1 MPSLT
6 VAYLLSGEYVG
17 FFKFSEIRPIS
28 LVKSRNQGGCH
39 GVNRLEAGITM
50 TLAVVPPAVTPV
62 LRQLAQLTAE
72 RDLELLEV
80 QLLRTV
86 HMLLRAREVYW
97 LRIDRGTDRFALTQL
112 QAQGGEVHV
121 IPREDGRLSQDPPHG
136 WAAEVWAQ
144 VVAALMSDTASTLEA
159 SVAGMQLYPLRT
171 REITLGYV
179 LARDAHA
186 VLDGDL
192 FASVLDVLRN
202 HYALL
207 EENQRDKLTGLL
219 NRKTFDDSISRLL
232 RLIAASAEHHPGDE
246 RRRLM
251 RRGAERYW
259 LAVADIDHFKR
270 INDTLGHLYGDE
282 VLLLMAQVMK
292 RSFRHDDLL
301 FRFGGEEFVIVI
313 RAPDRGSAQIAFEK
327 FRRNVEAFTF
337 PQVGQVTISLGATQI
352 EQRFI
357 PSALVGRADQA
368 LYHAKRSGRNCLH
381 FFEQLAASGELP
393 STQQQGTV
401 ELF

>member
-1 MPSLT
+1 MMFADGLK
-6 VAYLLSGEYVG
+6 A
-17 FFKFSEIRPIS
+17 
-28 LVKSRNQGGCH
+28 
-39 GVNRLEAGITM
+39 A
-50 TLAVVPPAVTPV
+50 APV
-62 LRQLAQLTAE
+62 LRQLALLTAE

-80 QLLRTV
+80 QLLRAV
-86 HMLLRAREVYW
+86 QMLLSAREVFW
-97 LRIDRGTDRFALTQL
+97 LRIDSGTDRYFITKLHTNA
-112 QAQGGEVHV
+112 GEVMV
-121 IPREDGRLSQDPPHG
+121 SPREDGRISQEPPYG
-136 WAAEVWAQ
+136 WMERDWVEI
-144 VVAALMSDTASTLEA
+144 VAAVTANTMLSAGAT
-159 SVAGMQLYPLRT
+159 VAGLSMYPLRT
-171 REITLGYV
+171 NDATLGYV
-179 LARDAHA
+179 LVREPQAT
-186 VLDGDL
+186 LDEALLG
-192 FASVLDVLRN
+192 SVLEVSRN

-232 RLIAASAEHHPGDE
+232 RLIASAVEHHPDDE
-246 RRRLM
+246 RRRLT
-251 RRGAERYW
+251 RRGAARYW

-282 VLLLMAQVMK
+282 VLLLLAQVMK

-313 RAPDRGSAQIAFEK
+313 GAPDRGSAQIAFEK
-327 FRRNVEAFTF
+327 FRRNVESFIF

-368 LYHAKRSGRNCLH
+368 LYHAKRNGRNCLH
-381 FFEQLAASGELP
+381 FFEQLAASGEVL
-393 STQQQGTV
+393 STPQQGTI

>member
-1 MPSLT
+1 MT
-6 VAYLLSGEYVG
+6 FAGE
-17 FFKFSEIRPIS
+17 PT
-28 LVKSRNQGGCH
+28 
-39 GVNRLEAGITM
+39 A
-50 TLAVVPPAVTPV
+50 AAPV
-62 LRQLAQLTAE
+62 LRHLAQLTAE

-86 HMLLRAREVYW
+86 QMLLRARSVFW
-97 LRIDRGTDRFALTQL
+97 LRIDRDTGRFALTQL
-112 QAQGGEVHV
+112 RVDGDDTHV
-121 IPREDGRLSQDPPHG
+121 MPREDGRISQDPPEG
-136 WAAEVWAQ
+136 WAADVWAELIA
-144 VVAALMSDTASTLEA
+144 VLLPDPVAIAEW
-159 SVAGMQLYPLRT
+159 SVAGMRVFPLRT
-171 REITLGYV
+171 REATLGYV
-179 LARDAHA
+179 LASGAHA
-186 VLDGDL
+186 VLDINL
-192 FASVLDVLRN
+192 FSSVLEVLRN

-232 RLIAASAEHHPGDE
+232 RLIAATAEHRSGDE

-251 RRGAERYW
+251 HRGGERYW

-282 VLLLMAQVMK
+282 VLLLLAQVMK

-313 RAPDRGSAQIAFEK
+313 RAPDMGSARIAFEK
-327 FRRNVEAFTF
+327 FRRNVEAFDF

-357 PSALVGRADQA
+357 PSVLVGRADQA
-368 LYHAKRSGRNCLH
+368 LYHAKRNGRNCLH
-381 FFEQLAASGELP
+381 FFEQLAASGEVLSSP
-393 STQQQGTV
+393 QQGTV